1 MAKYLVVERRQV
13 RNNIQQIKRRAQD
26 AIIYGVLKG
35 NAYGLGLIEM
45 ADILRDEGVSH
56 FAITEPR
63 DLIILRNSGFID
75 EEILVM
81 RSTSIPEE
89 IEKLIEYNAVATVG
103 SYDTA
108 IALNGIAE
116 KNQASI
122 DIHIEID
129 TGMGRSGFS
138 PEEHDRVL
146 SVFKYM
152 SSLRVVGMYTHYN
165 RAFSSGKA
173 VRAQY
178 NKFMSVVD
186 RVKHAGFDPGIIH
199 SANSSALFKYPYT
212 IMDAVRVGS
221 AITGRVAASGN
232 FGLQKVGYA
241 ECQIIEI
248 RRLQKGQTIGY
259 GADYKCPKS
268 IKIAVLPIGY
278 SDGFCTDKH
287 RDMFR
292 FKDAV
297 LAGMSGLKS
306 WLLRKKITAVVNDK
320 SVPIIGHVGMQHTII
335 NISDV
340 RCSVG
345 DWVRLEVNPLIA
357 GMILLKKYV

>member
-1 MAKYLVVERRQV
+1 MSKYLVVDRQRV
-13 RNNIQQIKRRAQD
+13 RNNIQQIKRRAGD

-45 ADILRDEGVSH
+45 ADMLRDEGISH

-63 DLIILRNSGFID
+63 DLIILRNSGYID

-89 IEKLIEYNAVATVG
+89 IEKLIEYNAIATVG

-116 KNQASI
+116 KHQTSI
-122 DIHIEID
+122 DVHIEID
-129 TGMGRSGFS
+129 TGMGRSGFT
-138 PEEHDRVL
+138 PEEYDRVL

-152 SSLRVVGMYTHYN
+152 SSLRIAGMYTHYN
-165 RAFSSGKA
+165 RAFASGKA
-173 VRAQY
+173 VKAQY
-178 NKFMSVVD
+178 DKFMRVVEQ
-186 RVKHAGFDPGIIH
+186 VKRAGFDPGIIH

-212 IMDAVRVGS
+212 IMDAVRIGS
-221 AITGRVAASGN
+221 ALTGRVSAGGN
-232 FGLQKVGYA
+232 FGLQKVGHA

-259 GADYKCPKS
+259 GGDYKCKKS

-278 SDGFCTDKH
+278 TDGFCTDKQ

-297 LAGMSGLKS
+297 FAGLSGLKS
-306 WLLRKKITAVVNDK
+306 WMMRKTTTAVINGK
-320 SVPIIGHVGMQHTII
+320 TVPVLGHVGMQHTII
-335 NISDV
+335 NVTDV
-340 RCSVG
+340 DCSVG
-345 DWVRLEVNPLIA
+345 DWVKLEVNPLVA
-357 GMILLKKYV
+357 GMMLLKKYV